1 MNTNIVACAQC
12 GKKNRVP
19 AAASGTPHC
28 AQCGAVLPWVA
39 DAGDDDFA
47 AVVEQSSLPVIVD
60 LWAPWCGPCR
70 MISPALERLAQSHTG
85 ALKVVKVNVDEEPQ
99 LGARYGVQGI
109 PLLVLVR
116 DGREL
121 DRLVG
126 AAPER
131 QIEAWLRQHVSL
143 GAGAPA

>member
-1 MNTNIVACAQC
+1 MASTVITCPNC
-12 GKKNRVP
+12 GTKNRIRPSAEGVP
-19 AAASGTPHC
+19 RCAACH
-28 AQCGAVLPWVA
+28 QLLPWVVNA
-39 DAGDDDFA
+39 DSSSFDAEITASVPVVIDF
-47 AVVEQSSLPVIVD
+47 
-60 LWAPWCGPCR
+60 WAPWCGPCR